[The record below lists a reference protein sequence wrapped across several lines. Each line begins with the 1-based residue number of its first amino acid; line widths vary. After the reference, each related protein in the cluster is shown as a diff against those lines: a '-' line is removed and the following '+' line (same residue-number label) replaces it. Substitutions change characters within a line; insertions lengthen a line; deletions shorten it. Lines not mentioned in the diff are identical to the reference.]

1 MAAGSRLVRERE
13 AEQLRGEDRTREE
26 RLREREPESVR
37 HGGDRLREREVEST
51 GWRRGAWKEA
61 AEY

>member
-13 AEQLRGEDRTREE
+13 AERLRGEDRTREE

-37 HGGDRLREREVEST
+37 HGG
-51 GWRRGAWKEA
+51 G
-61 AEY
+61 